1 MRKAFETL
9 CASLLCVGRPRK
21 PKLTTVFLATCTR
34 KHGVK
39 AAFEA
44 PTVRPRVLS
53 TRRVSCGKL
62 LFILLL
68 KKGETK
74 HKKCR
79 AIDSC
84 WKNRPFDTF
93 LARFLTMAH
102 VTFSQG
108 AGCADGRPHGSQHA
122 AGPIALLFERILCA
136 SNRCPRVCL
145 MARII
150 TCFGA
155 VKKEKPREPA
165 SCFGCSRF

>member
-9 CASLLCVGRPRK
+9 CASLLCVERPRK

-136 SNRCPRVCL
+136 SNRCGTGVFDGKTYHMFWGC
-145 MARII
+145 
-150 TCFGA
+150 
-155 VKKEKPREPA
+155 KKREA
-165 SCFGCSRF
+165 KGTS